1 MNLET
6 RLEQLNYAIKME
18 LWQEAYKA
26 IEDIS
31 DLMNKSKKMP
41 KPHVMA
47 SYYQK
52 LSLVFWKAGN
62 MLFHA
67 AALFKLFQLL
77 RDQKKNITAEEVGK
91 RASIVLIATLAIP
104 LPSAHP
110 EFDRFI
116 ETEKSAMEKIEKL
129 ATLLSLPKPPTRVSL
144 IRDLIRFNVV
154 SAVPQELQCL
164 YKLMEVEFDP
174 LNLCTRMQG
183 NIEWIQE
190 HPELG

>member
-77 RDQKKNITAEEVGK
+77 RDQKKNITGSYSLSKNMLVYLTLWITVAMGLRRHMKILLFFYGFLMLV
-91 RASIVLIATLAIP
+91 IVLFIAFTSFYSMLGP
-104 LPSAHP
+104 SSEYLMLP
-110 EFDRFI
+110 
-116 ETEKSAMEKIEKL
+116 
-129 ATLLSLPKPPTRVSL
+129 
-144 IRDLIRFNVV
+144 
-154 SAVPQELQCL
+154 
-164 YKLMEVEFDP
+164 
-174 LNLCTRMQG
+174 
-183 NIEWIQE
+183 
-190 HPELG
+190 

>member
-1 MNLET
+1 MHLTYSLNSKMNLET

-77 RDQKKNITAEEVGK
+77 RDQKKNITG
-91 RASIVLIATLAIP
+91 IW
-104 LPSAHP
+104 
-110 EFDRFI
+110 D
-116 ETEKSAMEKIEKL
+116 
-129 ATLLSLPKPPTRVSL
+129 
-144 IRDLIRFNVV
+144 
-154 SAVPQELQCL
+154 
-164 YKLMEVEFDP
+164 
-174 LNLCTRMQG
+174 
-183 NIEWIQE
+183 
-190 HPELG
+190 

>member
-62 MLFHA
+62 QLFHA

-77 RDQKKNITAEEVGK
+77 RDQKKNITSKFTTTTAK
-91 RASIVLIATLAIP
+91 LIQTCV
-104 LPSAHP
+104 H
-110 EFDRFI
+110 
-116 ETEKSAMEKIEKL
+116 
-129 ATLLSLPKPPTRVSL
+129 TRTHACV
-144 IRDLIRFNVV
+144 
-154 SAVPQELQCL
+154 C
-164 YKLMEVEFDP
+164 M
-174 LNLCTRMQG
+174 
-183 NIEWIQE
+183 
-190 HPELG
+190 